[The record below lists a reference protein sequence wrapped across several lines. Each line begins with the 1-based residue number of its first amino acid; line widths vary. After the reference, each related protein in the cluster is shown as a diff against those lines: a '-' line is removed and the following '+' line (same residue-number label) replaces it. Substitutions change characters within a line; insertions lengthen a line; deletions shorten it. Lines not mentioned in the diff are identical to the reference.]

1 MIPSASDLNY
11 FLEIATTLNLSRAA
25 ERLGVSQPSMTLSL
39 KRLEESVGTPVFLRS
54 KKGVSLTPAGRALLT
69 KVRSLLQDWDQIQAK
84 AVSSHRELRG
94 VFNVG
99 CHPSVALYTLPQAL
113 SEIIPEYPELELSF
127 LHDLSR
133 KITEAVIS
141 LRCDLGIVVNPV
153 HHPDLIIRKICE
165 DEVTFWQSAKAL
177 KVPQDVLICDPNLL
191 QSQDLIKKLKKAGF
205 EFQRKIE
212 TTNLEL
218 VAELT
223 AAGCGIGIL
232 PTRVAQKAK
241 MGTLIR
247 KKNGPVFKDEI
258 SVIYR
263 VENKS
268 LAAIQVLTQAIEK
281 ALKAP

>member
-1 MIPSASDLNY
+1 MIPSATDLSY

-39 KRLEESVGTPVFLRS
+39 KRLEDSVGTQVFLRS
-54 KKGVSLTPAGRALLT
+54 KKGVSLTPAGRTLLS

-84 AVSSHRELRG
+84 AVSSHHELRG

-99 CHPSVALYTLPQAL
+99 CHPSVALYSLPQVL
-113 SEIIPEYPELELSF
+113 SEIVFKYPDLELAF
-127 LHDLSR
+127 THDLSR

-153 HHPDLIIRKICE
+153 QHPDLVIRKICL
-165 DEVTFWQSAKAL
+165 DEVTFWQGTKAT
-177 KVPQDVLICDPNLL
+177 KVSQDVLICDPNLL
-191 QSQDLIKKLKKAGF
+191 QSQDLIRKLKKAGI
-205 EFQRKIE
+205 EFRRKIE

-223 AAGCGIGIL
+223 ATGCGIGIL
-232 PTRVAQKAK
+232 PTRVAQLAK
-241 MGTLIR
+241 TGTLVR
-247 KKNGPVFKDEI
+247 KKNAPIFKDEI
-258 SVIYR
+258 CIVYR

-268 LAAIQVLTQAIEK
+268 LAAIQILTQAIEK
-281 ALKAP
+281 ALKSP